1 MARRINQTNSV
12 ETKQENNNELFMNLG
27 FKLKSGEFVRLSS
40 NIIISVDNILTE
52 TKNVNDSSTD
62 WGKKQLVI
70 NRAIKELKELFDEL
84 NKGESLILSD
94 YETMLN
100 NFTFEL
106 RRKGDKVEV
115 REDSYATDEELND
128 LL

>member
-1 MARRINQTNSV
+1 MARRINQTTT
-12 ETKQENNNELFMNLG
+12 ETKTENNNELFLNLG

-40 NIIISVDNILTE
+40 NIVISVDNVLTE

-62 WGKKQLVI
+62 WGKKQLII
-70 NRAIKELKELFDEL
+70 NRAIKELTELFGEL

-100 NFTFEL
+100 QLTFEL
-106 RRKGDKVEV
+106 RKKGDKVEI
-115 REDSYATDEELND
+115 REDSFATDEELSE

>member
-1 MARRINQTNSV
+1 MARRINQSTV

-40 NIIISVDNILTE
+40 NIVISVDNVLTE

-100 NFTFEL
+100 QFTFEL

-115 REDSYATDEELND
+115 REDSYASDEELSE

>member
-70 NRAIKELKELFDEL
+70 NRAIKELKELFGEL

-100 NFTFEL
+100 SFTFEL

>member
-1 MARRINQTNSV
+1 MARRINTTTV
-12 ETKQENNNELFMNLG
+12 ETKSENNNELFMNLG

-40 NIIISVDNILTE
+40 NIVISVDSVLTE

-62 WGKKQLVI
+62 WGKKQLII
-70 NRAIKELKELFDEL
+70 NRAIKELTELFDEL

-100 NFTFEL
+100 QLTFEL
-106 RRKGDKVEV
+106 RRKGDKAEV
-115 REDSYATDEELND
+115 REDSYASDKELSE

>member
-100 NFTFEL
+100 SFTFEL